1 MTVSTTNNR
10 INQVADGIQLI
21 FIYDYI
27 VNDASHMFPYLDN
40 VLQTA
45 GFTVNGVGNQSG
57 GDVTFDVAPANDV
70 TVTLQRV
77 VPLTQLVDY
86 IPYDPFPAET
96 HEGALDKLTLEL
108 QQVSDEISRA
118 IKADVTTP
126 AGTSYTLPVPE
137 AGSFLQW
144 NITEDGFI
152 NVHISDLGTFVV
164 TTPYTEL
171 FLTAVD
177 AAAARTTLEVYSDTE
192 VYNKAEVYTKAETD
206 GLIQPNSNVPARN
219 VGLTKDVLSQPNT
232 PKAGMS
238 SVIYTGNGTTQ
249 DVVSGVDMST
259 GNFGG
264 LVWIKGRSA
273 ATPHRLLDTV
283 RGVTKSLESNSTAI
297 EATEG
302 IGLTAFNV
310 NGFSLGAGA
319 NYNANAATF
328 VGWSWQT
335 NQQTSGVTNRN
346 KPYTAHY
353 NADMNFSIV
362 GYEGDGINGHE
373 IPHHLGV
380 TPELIIFKNR
390 TNTGAWIIQSPSF
403 IYEGF
408 LNFDTGALG
417 TDATLGS
424 QFTDLTI
431 RLDSGIYNTA
441 ATDNIMYN
449 FASKEGVCKIGTYF
463 GTGAAGNYVECGFK
477 PALVML
483 KNLTSA
489 ENWYI
494 WDTIREDN
502 PIDNAALFPNLS
514 NAEITSATYE
524 FADTGF
530 VLQGST
536 ATNVPNDEYLFMAFA
551 ESSIDAAKAITDY
564 PLPTNADELASAQ
577 NLLTFANGFSAIGQV
592 DTVEQVAADTLSF
605 GAGHEDKYYYL
616 YRDKDVAYGQSE
628 VRPLVGLT
636 RDDADKYG
644 EQSPSDATLR
654 TTSHHFDYES
664 PSGIVLA
671 SSERAGGYYAYNAV
685 NKDFNDIIN
694 VVSASWFAN
703 ATTGNW
709 QYKHIEKRILKSWK
723 MREADTGARTPR
735 LFTIEG
741 SDDGLNWT
749 AIDSTYTGFNY
760 VGNGASLW
768 GDLQDTSANVT
779 AYLYHRINITANNGD
794 ASYVGFA
801 ELEFNTTIDADYY
814 LIDDAKMFNASD
826 VRIDRVYYG
835 ECKTDALGNIISF
848 INYAAAKLQLN
859 EIEVHGKAVFHD
871 DDIQGV
877 MFANAWVNFNGT
889 GTIAILNSFNVSSIT
904 DNGIGSYTIN
914 FTNAMASA
922 GYAAVGAMS
931 GPDRRVSTIIEDLL
945 TTSFTFSTT
954 TNNVGN
960 QDHDVVS
967 AIVFGD

>member
-10 INQVADGIQLI
+10 INQVADGIEVS

-27 VNDASHMFPYLDN
+27 VNNASHMFPYLDN
-40 VLQTA
+40 VVQTA
-45 GFTVNGVGNQSG
+45 GFTVNGVGNPTG

-70 TVTLQRV
+70 IVTLQRV

-86 IPYDPFPAET
+86 LPYDPFPAET
-96 HEGALDKLTLEL
+96 HEGALDKLTLQL

-118 IKADVTTP
+118 IKADVTTA
-126 AGTSYTLPVPE
+126 AGVSYTLPIPE

-152 NVHISDLGTFVV
+152 NVNIADLGDLVV

-192 VYNKAEVYTKAETD
+192 VYNKAEVD

-219 VGLTKDVLSQPNT
+219 VGLTKDVLSQASTPN
-232 PKAGMS
+232 AGMS
-238 SVIYTGNGTTQ
+238 SVIYTGNGAAQ
-249 DVVSGVDMST
+249 DVISGIDMST
-259 GNFGG
+259 GLFGG
-264 LVWIKGRSA
+264 LIWIKSRSA
-273 ATPHRLLDTV
+273 ATGHRLVDTV
-283 RGVTKSLESNSTAI
+283 RGLTKSLSSNTTAADAT
-297 EATEG
+297 EAT
-302 IGLTAFNV
+302 GLTAFGAA
-310 NGFSLGAGA
+310 GFSLGADTD
-319 NYNANAATF
+319 YNANTATY
-328 VGWSWQT
+328 VAWSWQT
-335 NQQTSGVTNRN
+335 NKRTSGVTNRN
-346 KPYTAHY
+346 KAYTCHY

-362 GYEGDGINGHE
+362 SYEGDGIDGHE

-380 TPELIIFKNR
+380 VPELTIVKNR
-390 TNTGAWIIQSPSF
+390 DIVDSWYVSSV
-403 IYEGF
+403 F
-408 LNFDTGALG
+408 LNDNESYLI
-417 TDATLGS
+417 LS
-424 QFTDLTI
+424 LTNPE
-431 RLDSGIYNTA
+431 STA
-441 ATDNIMYN
+441 ATLWRIPPDSNTFMLGTNVAVNGNANNLIMYS
-449 FASKEGVCKIGTYF
+449 FASKEGVCKIGKYV
-463 GTGAAGNYVECGFK
+463 GTGEAGNYIECGFK
-477 PALVML
+477 PAFVML

-644 EQSPSDATLR
+644 EQSPSDKSLR
-654 TTSHHFDYES
+654 TTSKHFDYES
-664 PSGIVLA
+664 DSGVVLA
-671 SSERAGGYYAYNAV
+671 SGEVADHEAYQAFNKLASPYANPIAEWA
-685 NKDFNDIIN
+685 I
-694 VVSASWFAN
+694 SAITNSWL
-703 ATTGNW
+703 
-709 QYKHIEKRILKSWK
+709 QYKHAEKRILKSWRL
-723 MREADTGARTPR
+723 REDDSQDKTPR

-741 SDDGLNWT
+741 SNDGLNWT
-749 AIDSTYTGFNY
+749 AIDSTYTALNY
-760 VGNGASLW
+760 VGNGADLW
-768 GDLQDTSANVT
+768 GDLQDISSNTI
-779 AYLYHRINITANNGD
+779 AYLYHRINITANNGNPTFT
-794 ASYVGFA
+794 AIT
-801 ELEFNTTIDADYY
+801 ELELNTIIDADYY

-835 ECKTDALGNIISF
+835 ECKTDAFGNVISF

-859 EIEVHGKAVFHD
+859 EIEVHGPAVFHEGLIGGLGD
-871 DDIQGV
+871 GKWEDVGASRVIGV
-877 MFANAWVNFNGT
+877 TYYNTTGKPIEVLLGAQTNSTGWGVIRCNLDGLGVKVVGNFFNNAGQT
-889 GTIAILNSFNVSSIT
+889 GGGASFIVPPEVSYNLTVST
-904 DNGIGSYTIN
+904 
-914 FTNAMASA
+914 SA
-922 GYAAVGAMS
+922 GTV
-931 GPDRRVSTIIEDLL
+931 
-945 TTSFTFSTT
+945 TFGTWLELR
-954 TNNVGN
+954 
-960 QDHDVVS
+960 
-967 AIVFGD
+967 